1 MGARRNA
8 GRDAEQA
15 VQAVV
20 DDGPG
25 LLDRGLSGEVAR
37 AQARRTWP
45 GACASGPVPV
55 GNHVTVGLAARSWA
69 ATTSITAAEFL
80 TRGAIA
86 SAGSVSE
93 SAK

>member
-1 MGARRNA
+1 M
-8 GRDAEQA
+8 
-15 VQAVV
+15 VV
-20 DDGPG
+20 NDGLG
-25 LLDRGLSGEVAR
+25 LLDRGLAGED
-37 AQARRTWP
+37 
-45 GACASGPVPV
+45 ACAQTRGHGNEADGFQVRVQV
-55 GNHVTVGLAARSWA
+55 GGRAAGGLGRSQAWA